1 MMPTPPLAYHDP
13 GFLDSDEGR
22 PVRILSEYLAPLRAF
37 NAAGVT
43 ATVVFFGSA
52 RVRAGGPRGRY
63 VGEAME
69 LARLVTEWSRSLA
82 GERLIVCSG
91 GGPGIMEAANRGA
104 ALAGGRSVGLNIGL
118 PQEQRPNPYITPE
131 LGFEFHYFF
140 MRKLWFAH
148 LARALVA
155 FPGGF
160 GTFDELFEILTL
172 AQTHK
177 LERSIPVFLYGSA
190 FWKEVVNFEAL
201 VRHGTIAAEDLE
213 LFEFVDEPRSAFE
226 LIKSRAQLAPQPK
239 PPLWFAKS
247 RRHRHACGPLRDR
260 QRRIDLGV
268 PAEQASLQVRG
279 RGHSGTQRQLAGC
292 EAAAATAAD
301 EHRGVV
307 RRNLRQAPWQLA
319 QRDVD
324 GTFEVSGAEFMHL
337 AHVDQARRRRA
348 CVAQQL
354 VQGAGRDP
362 AHSAGYGGGGLR
374 GRVAGLGDRGRGA
387 ADRAVGAARDA
398 KFLEAHLERVV
409 GQQPSGERIAH
420 AGNQLDRFGRLQSA
434 QHTGQHAQ
442 NARLCAVGYHALG
455 CLREHAPVARPPAGH
470 VSHDLA
476 FEAVNRGGHQRQAEN
491 DAGVVDEIA
500 GGQA

>member
-13 GFLDSDEGR
+13 SFLDSDEGR

-52 RVRAGGPRGRY
+52 RVRAGGPLGRY
-63 VGEAME
+63 VEEAME

-82 GERLIVCSG
+82 GERLVVCSG

-160 GTFDELFEILTL
+160 GTFDELFEFLTL
-172 AQTHK
+172 AQTRK

-201 VRHGTIAAEDLE
+201 VRHGTIAAEDLQ

-239 PPLWFAKS
+239 PPSWFAKS
-247 RRHRHACGPLRDR
+247 RCH
-260 QRRIDLGV
+260 
-268 PAEQASLQVRG
+268 
-279 RGHSGTQRQLAGC
+279 
-292 EAAAATAAD
+292 
-301 EHRGVV
+301 
-307 RRNLRQAPWQLA
+307 
-319 QRDVD
+319 
-324 GTFEVSGAEFMHL
+324 
-337 AHVDQARRRRA
+337 
-348 CVAQQL
+348 
-354 VQGAGRDP
+354 
-362 AHSAGYGGGGLR
+362 
-374 GRVAGLGDRGRGA
+374 
-387 ADRAVGAARDA
+387 RDA
-398 KFLEAHLERVV
+398 
-409 GQQPSGERIAH
+409 
-420 AGNQLDRFGRLQSA
+420 
-434 QHTGQHAQ
+434 
-442 NARLCAVGYHALG
+442 
-455 CLREHAPVARPPAGH
+455 
-470 VSHDLA
+470 
-476 FEAVNRGGHQRQAEN
+476 
-491 DAGVVDEIA
+491 
-500 GGQA
+500 